1 MSPCVAFWF
10 HNNIGQAVLQINF
23 EKISLKFSKV
33 CYSVSYDF
41 LMKDL
46 RFSLIEFDLGVRN
59 MKSLVIAEKPSV
71 ARDIARVLGANQ
83 KNGGVLEG
91 KKYVVTWALGHLITL
106 ADPEEYD
113 KKYEKWE
120 MSTLPM
126 MPKDMKLVVIR
137 QTGKQFSVVKTQLFR
152 KDIEEIIIATDAGR
166 EGELVAR
173 WILEK
178 AGCHKPIKRLWI
190 SSVTDK
196 AIKEGFANLKD
207 GHAYDNLYRAAVARA
222 EADWLVGM
230 NGTRALTCKYNA
242 QLSCGRV
249 QTPTLAMIARR
260 EEEIRQFT
268 PKEYYGVSV
277 ETQDVKWTWR
287 DEKTKSFR
295 TFSREK
301 AEEIRR
307 KTETASLEVTRIEEK
322 TKKSMAPGLYD
333 LTTLQREANQKYGFS
348 AKETLNIMQR
358 LYENHKVLT
367 YPRTD
372 SRYIGKDIVP
382 TIRERLKACGIGPY
396 RKLAGALMNKPVQA
410 NSSFV
415 DDKKVSDH
423 HAIIPTEQF
432 VQLDHMTNEERKIY
446 DMVVRRFLAVLY
458 PPFEYQQVTMEAKA
472 AGETFA
478 ASGKVVKSQGWKEV
492 YEGGDQE
499 ESEEDEEKLKD
510 QRLPKMQTGQKL
522 KVLRAALNTGKTKP
536 PARFTEAT
544 LLAAM
549 ENPVKFMET
558 RDKEAVKTIGETGGL
573 GTVATRADII
583 EKLFHS
589 FMMEKK
595 GNEIHIT
602 SKAKQLLELVPEDLK
617 KPELTADWEMK
628 LSQIAKG
635 KIRQGD
641 FLHEIRDYT
650 CEIVD
655 EIKSGE
661 GTFRHDNLTNKV
673 CPRCGKKL
681 LAVNGKNSKMLVCQ
695 DRECGYRETIS
706 RTTNARC
713 PKCHKRM
720 EMYVKGKEETFICAC
735 GYKEK
740 LSAFQARRKK
750 EGAGVG
756 KRDVQNYLR
765 RQQKE
770 ANEPVNNAFAQ
781 ALSGIKL

>member
-1 MSPCVAFWF
+1 
-10 HNNIGQAVLQINF
+10 
-23 EKISLKFSKV
+23 
-33 CYSVSYDF
+33 
-41 LMKDL
+41 
-46 RFSLIEFDLGVRN
+46 

-83 KNGGVLEG
+83 KNGGILEG
-91 KKYVVTWALGHLITL
+91 KNYVVTWALGHLVTL

-113 KKYEKWE
+113 RKYEKWE
-120 MSTLPM
+120 MATLPM
-126 MPKDMKLVVIR
+126 LPKEMKLVVIR
-137 QTGKQFSVVKTQLFR
+137 QTGRQFSVVKTQLFR
-152 KDIEEIIIATDAGR
+152 KDIGEIIIATDAGR

-207 GHAYDNLYRAAVARA
+207 GHDYDNLYRAAVARA

-249 QTPTLAMIARR
+249 QTPTLAMIAKR
-260 EEEIRQFT
+260 EEEIRKFV
-268 PKEYYGVSV
+268 PKEYYGISL

-295 TFSREK
+295 TFSRERAEQIKGRLENAALEITSVEKK
-301 AEEIRR
+301 AK
-307 KTETASLEVTRIEEK
+307 KT
-322 TKKSMAPGLYD
+322 MAPGLYD
-333 LTTLQREANQKYGFS
+333 LTTLQREANLKYGFS

-382 TIRERLKACGIGPY
+382 TIKERLKACGIGPY
-396 RKLAGALMNKPVQA
+396 RKLAGALMNKPVQV
-410 NSSFV
+410 NGSFV
-415 DDKKVSDH
+415 DDKRVSDH

-458 PPFEYQQVTMEAKA
+458 PASQYEQVTMEAKV

-478 ASGKVVKSQGWKEV
+478 ASGKVIKSLGWKEV
-492 YEGGDQE
+492 YEGGADDDL
-499 ESEEDEEKLKD
+499 EDEADDEKKLKD
-510 QRLPKMQTGQKL
+510 QRLPEMKTGTRL
-522 KVLRAALNTGKTKP
+522 KILKTSLNTGKTKP

-558 RDKEAVKTIGETGGL
+558 RDKEAVKTLGETGGL

-635 KIRQGD
+635 RIRQGD
-641 FLHEIRDYT
+641 FLHQIRDYT

-655 EIKSGE
+655 EIKNGE

-673 CPRCGKKL
+673 CPQCGKKL

-713 PKCHKRM
+713 PKCYKRM
-720 EMYVKGKEETFICAC
+720 EMYVKGKEEMFVCQC

-740 LSAFQARRKK
+740 LSAFQARRQK